1 MAYSKIKLSEQL
13 VEDGI
18 GEDVDLTT
26 QINEYFP
33 TQLTKHFGGLMASHP
48 LIQEIIAGHVTNN
61 LGNRMGPT
69 FTTYVQ
75 EETSASALNVVRA
88 YMAAEDIFGISE
100 LWNAINDLDFIVSNS
115 VLNDL
120 LIQIQGLVERTTLW
134 LLRNTRDNMS
144 IQRLKD
150 TYKPGVEVIR
160 ANMQAILTESSQSHL
175 ADMAAKLVEQNIPAD
190 VAERL
195 SSLHYLFYGLDI
207 IRVATNTGTEVLDVA
222 QTYFA
227 LEMDLE
233 LHWLR
238 NKVSALTA
246 DDMWQR
252 RAKGGLGDEID
263 NSLRTL
269 TQEVIQSSADIKKL
283 EERLSHWRE
292 SNSDSVHHY
301 HTTFNEIKAESDLS
315 LAMVTVA
322 IRELRNL
329 M

>member
-1 MAYSKIKLSEQL
+1 L
-13 VEDGI
+13 
-18 GEDVDLTT
+18 
-26 QINEYFP
+26 
-33 TQLTKHFGGLMASHP
+33 
-48 LIQEIIAGHVTNN
+48 
-61 LGNRMGPT
+61 
-69 FTTYVQ
+69 
-75 EETSASALNVVRA
+75 
-88 YMAAEDIFGISE
+88 
-100 LWNAINDLDFIVSNS
+100 
-115 VLNDL
+115 
-120 LIQIQGLVERTTLW
+120 
-134 LLRNTRDNMS
+134 S

-160 ANMQAILTESSQSHL
+160 ANMQAILTESSQAHL
-175 ADMAAKLVEQNIPAD
+175 ADIAASLIEQNIPAE

-207 IRVATNTGTEVLDVA
+207 IRVAANTETEVLDVA

-238 NKVSALTA
+238 HKVSELSA

-252 RAKGGLGDEID
+252 RAKAGLGDEVD

-269 TQEVIQSSADIKKL
+269 TQEVIQSSVDIKKL
-283 EERLSHWRE
+283 EQRLTHWRE
-292 SNSDSVHHY
+292 SNNDSIKHY
-301 HTTFNEIKAESDLS
+301 RATFSEIKAESELT

-329 M
+329 I

>member
-1 MAYSKIKLSEQL
+1 
-13 VEDGI
+13 
-18 GEDVDLTT
+18 
-26 QINEYFP
+26 
-33 TQLTKHFGGLMASHP
+33 
-48 LIQEIIAGHVTNN
+48 
-61 LGNRMGPT
+61 
-69 FTTYVQ
+69 
-75 EETSASALNVVRA
+75 
-88 YMAAEDIFGISE
+88 YMAAEDIFGIPA
-100 LWNAINDLDFIVSNS
+100 LWDAINSLDFTVSNA
-115 VLNDL
+115 VLNSL
-120 LIQIQGLVERTTLW
+120 LIRIQGLLERATLW
-134 LLRNTRDNMS
+134 LLRNTRESLS

-160 ANMQAILTESSQSHL
+160 ANMQAILTESSQAHL
-175 ADMAAKLVEQNIPAD
+175 ADITASLVEQNIPTE

-195 SSLHYLFYGLDI
+195 SSINYLFYGLDI
-207 IRVATNTGTEVLDVA
+207 IRVASNTETEVLDVA

-238 NKVSALTA
+238 YKVGELSA

-252 RAKGGLGDEID
+252 RAKAGLGDEVD

-283 EERLSHWRE
+283 EQRLTHWRD
-292 SNSDSVHHY
+292 SNSDSIKHY
-301 HTTFNEIKAESDLS
+301 RAAFSEIKAESELT

-329 M
+329 I